1 MARRWSAWWLIARWL
16 RCGFRARRL
25 RRSRRSAVM
34 PRRRRM
40 RRRLPVGLRLQVVL
54 HSLPLR
60 RNRRMRGRQWRRGSR
75 RMGRSLQWRGSR
87 RMRGSRRSRASRAG
101 RRRPVRQRSR
111 GSSYSPCMTM
121 WRSSPTKQI
130 GAPLSVVTVLMH
142 TSSCAVV
149 QESEWHSAIRS
160 VRHVSRSRCLRCP
173 GRRRSSCWRW
183 RLHRSRRMM
192 TRTW

>member
-1 MARRWSAWWLIARWL
+1 MIARWL

-25 RRSRRSAVM
+25 RRSRRSAVI
-34 PRRRRM
+34 PRRRQR
-40 RRRLPVGLRLQVVL
+40 RRRLPAGLCLQVVL
-54 HSLPLR
+54 RLLLR

-75 RMGRSLQWRGSR
+75 RMLQSLQWRANR
-87 RMRGSRRSRASRAG
+87 QTLRNRRSRARRAG

-130 GAPLSVVTVLMH
+130 GAPLSVATVLMR

-160 VRHVSRSRCLRCP
+160 VRHVSRSRCWRCP

>member
-1 MARRWSAWWLIARWL
+1 MARRWSDWWLIARWL

-54 HSLPLR
+54 RRPVR
-60 RNRRMRGRQWRRGSR
+60 RNRRMRGRQWRR
-75 RMGRSLQWRGSR
+75 SLQ
-87 RMRGSRRSRASRAG
+87 SRARRAG

-130 GAPLSVVTVLMH
+130 GAPLSVATVLMR

-160 VRHVSRSRCLRCP
+160 VRHVSRSRCWRCP
-173 GRRRSSCWRW
+173 GRRRSSYWRW

>member
-1 MARRWSAWWLIARWL
+1 MARRWSDWWLIARWL

-34 PRRRRM
+34 PRRRRR

-54 HSLPLR
+54 RRPLR
-60 RNRRMRGRQWRRGSR
+60 RNRRMRGRQWRRASR
-75 RMGRSLQWRGSR
+75 RMRRSLQWRASR
-87 RMRGSRRSRASRAG
+87 QTLRNRRLLASRAG
-101 RRRPVRQRSR
+101 RRRPVRRRSH
-111 GSSYSPCMTM
+111 GSSCSPCMTM

-130 GAPLSVVTVLMH
+130 GAPLSVATALMR

-149 QESEWHSAIRS
+149 QESEWHSGIRS
-160 VRHVSRSRCLRCP
+160 VRHVSRSRCWRCLA
-173 GRRRSSCWRW
+173 RRRSSCWRW
-183 RLHRSRRMM
+183 RLRRSRRMM

>member
-1 MARRWSAWWLIARWL
+1 MARRWSDWWLIARWL

-34 PRRRRM
+34 PRRRRS
-40 RRRLPVGLRLQVVL
+40 RRRLPVGLWLQVVL
-54 HSLPLR
+54 RRPVR
-60 RNRRMRGRQWRRGSR
+60 RNRRMRGRQWRRASR
-75 RMGRSLQWRGSR
+75 RMRRSLQWRASR
-87 RMRGSRRSRASRAG
+87 QTLRNRRLRARRAG

-130 GAPLSVVTVLMH
+130 GAPLSVATVLMR

-160 VRHVSRSRCLRCP
+160 VRHVSRSRCWRCP
-173 GRRRSSCWRW
+173 GRQRSSCWRW
-183 RLHRSRRMM
+183 RLHRYRRMM
-192 TRTW
+192 IRTW